1 MKKIE
6 ERFAKP
12 PNNKQF
18 KDKKLFPVQT
28 NSEIGLYI
36 ESLQKSLPLPRPN
49 LFLIDKVELLC
60 HFELIIN
67 SIINSIMAIL
77 QEIARENFRKK

>member
-67 SIINSIMAIL
+67 SIMAIL